1 MSNGE
6 EMDHHRVAKVDPR
19 ASEIEDAVPLE
30 QYRLAFERNPQPMWV
45 YDLDMLTLIAV
56 NDAAIAHYGYSRAE
70 FLAMTIKDLRP
81 SEEHPALDRNLNAG
95 GGGFERSS
103 GWRHRRRDG
112 SIIDVEIV
120 SHELTFAGRRARV
133 VLATDVTARRSSENA
148 QRAQLVVA
156 QRLVDSSTIEEA
168 GPKLLDALGSTMPW
182 DAAVIWRLDDEA
194 SKLRFDTLWSV
205 PTADPADT
213 AQLEHA
219 LRAATLR
226 KGVGWAGVA
235 WESGEPVCEEN
246 APAAELCPG
255 AAALRRAGLHR
266 TVAVPIVGSDGV
278 LGVLE
283 FLNTTPRPIDDGSL
297 RTLTIASAQLGQ
309 FLERKLAE
317 QALAYQALHDP
328 LTCLPN
334 RALFLDRLRVS
345 LAQSRRR
352 SSTVA
357 VLFLDVDNFKVI
369 NDSLGHR
376 AGDELLSM
384 VATRITAALRPGDTV
399 ARFGGDEF
407 VLIADQID
415 GVEDAVL
422 IAERIAATF
431 TDPFSLALG
440 EHFVTA
446 SIGIAL
452 SEGGAQDA
460 EDLIRSAD
468 SAMYR
473 AKERGRGHYEVFDE
487 LMHARMLGRL
497 RTEKDLRAA
506 LRRDELMLYYQPVVD
521 LPTHSV
527 VGVEALLRW
536 NHPERGMLA
545 PGEFIGLAEENGLIL
560 PIGRWV
566 LHEACRQAAQWRQS
580 RPGAPPLSVS
590 VNVSALQASHGS
602 LDRVVEEI
610 LLETGADARMLR
622 LELTE
627 SVLLE
632 ESESLHVTL
641 DNLGAQGVALVLDD
655 FGTGYSALGYLH
667 RFPIQGLKIDRSFVD
682 GIESDR
688 KRTAIAQAVIDIAR
702 ALDIEVVGEGVESPA
717 QASLLHQLGCNYAQ
731 GFHFARP
738 APAAQITSLLAGEL
752 KTAQPGS

>member
-6 EMDHHRVAKVDPR
+6 GMDRHPIANVGPQ
-19 ASEIEDAVPLE
+19 ASEVDDAVPLE

-45 YDLDMLTLIAV
+45 YDLDTLALIAV

-70 FLAMTIKDLRP
+70 FLSMTIKDLRP
-81 SEEHPALDRNLNAG
+81 SGELPALDRNLNAG
-95 GGGFERSS
+95 SVGFERSS
-103 GWRHRRRDG
+103 GWRHRKRDG

-120 SHELTFAGRRARV
+120 SHELTFAGRHARV

-156 QRLVDSSTIEEA
+156 QRLIDSTTIEEA
-168 GPKLLDALGSTMPW
+168 GPKLLDALGSTMTW
-182 DAAVIWRLDDEA
+182 DAAAIWRLDDEA

-219 LRAATLR
+219 LRAVKPR
-226 KGVGWAGVA
+226 KGVGWAGMA
-235 WESGEPVCEEN
+235 WDSGEPIREEN
-246 APAAELCPG
+246 APAGELCPG

-266 TVAVPIVGSDGV
+266 TVAVPIVGSEGV

-283 FLNTTPRPIDDGSL
+283 FFNTTPRPVDDGAL

-328 LTCLPN
+328 LTGLPN

-384 VATRITAALRPGDTV
+384 VATRITDTLRPGDTI

-407 VLIADQID
+407 VVIADQIE
-415 GVEDAVL
+415 GIEDAVL
-422 IAERIAATF
+422 IAERIASTF
-431 TDPFSLALG
+431 TDPFALALG

-452 SEGGAQDA
+452 SAGNSPDA

-506 LRRDELMLYYQPVVD
+506 IRRDELMLYYQPVVD
-521 LPTHSV
+521 LPTRSI

-536 NHPERGMLA
+536 NHPERGVLA

-566 LHEACRQAAQWRQS
+566 LHEACRQAAEWRRS

-590 VNVSALQASHGS
+590 VNVSALQATHGS
-602 LDRVVEEI
+602 LDRVIEEV

-641 DNLGAQGVALVLDD
+641 RNLGVQGVPLVLDD

-682 GIESDR
+682 GIELDR

-702 ALDIEVVGEGVESPA
+702 ALDIEVVGEGVESSA
-717 QASLLHQLGCNYAQ
+717 QATLLHQLGCNYAQ

-738 APAAQITSLLAGEL
+738 APAAQITRLLAGG
-752 KTAQPGS
+752 KRQAAQP

>member
-6 EMDHHRVAKVDPR
+6 GMDHHPIANVGPQSSEVD
-19 ASEIEDAVPLE
+19 DAVPLE

-45 YDLDMLTLIAV
+45 YDLDTLALIAV

-70 FLAMTIKDLRP
+70 FLSMTIKDLR
-81 SEEHPALDRNLNAG
+81 SSNELAALDRNLSAG
-95 GGGFERSS
+95 GVGFERST
-103 GWRHRRRDG
+103 GWRHRKRDG

-120 SHELTFAGRRARV
+120 SHELTFAGRHARV

-156 QRLVDSSTIEEA
+156 QRLVDSTTIEEA
-168 GPKLLDALGSTMPW
+168 GPKLLDALGSTMTW
-182 DAAVIWRLDDEA
+182 DAAAIWRLDDDA

-226 KGVGWAGVA
+226 KGVGWAGMA
-235 WESGEPVCEEN
+235 WESGEPICEEN

-283 FLNTTPRPIDDGSL
+283 FFNTTPRPIDDGAL

-328 LTCLPN
+328 LTGLPN

-384 VATRITAALRPGDTV
+384 LATRITATLRPGDTV

-407 VLIADQID
+407 VVIADQID
-415 GVEDAVL
+415 GIEDAVL
-422 IAERIAATF
+422 IAERVAATF

-452 SEGGAQDA
+452 SAGNSPDA

-506 LRRDELMLYYQPVVD
+506 IRRDELLLYYQPVVD
-521 LPTHSV
+521 LPTRNI

-536 NHPERGMLA
+536 NHPDRGLLA

-566 LHEACRQAAQWRQS
+566 LNEACRQAAQWRRS
-580 RPGAPPLSVS
+580 RPGVAPLSVS
-590 VNVSALQASHGS
+590 VNVSALQATHGS
-602 LDRVVEEI
+602 LDHVVEEV
-610 LLETGADARMLR
+610 LHETGADARMLR

-641 DNLGAQGVALVLDD
+641 RNLGAQGVPLVLDD

-702 ALDIEVVGEGVESPA
+702 ALDIEVVGEGVESA
-717 QASLLHQLGCNYAQ
+717 EQANLLHQLGCNYAQ

-738 APAAQITSLLAGEL
+738 APAAQITRLLSRGARQA
-752 KTAQPGS
+752 AQP